1 VLDLIRTNPEPLM
14 RPDEEKELVQDE
26 NSSEGLS
33 SFLAEMAEH
42 NEKIAEE
49 AQTLPHESESLETK
63 PCRLKK
69 KKEEEGEGLAEA
81 G

>member
-1 VLDLIRTNPEPLM
+1 M
-14 RPDEEKELVQDE
+14 RSEEEKDLAQDE

-49 AQTLPHESESLETK
+49 AQTIPHEQTIPHGDESVETK
-63 PCRLKK
+63 PCRLQK
-69 KKEEEGEGLAEA
+69 KKEEEGEELAEA

>member
-1 VLDLIRTNPEPLM
+1 MKSEGEEQKDLG
-14 RPDEEKELVQDE
+14 QDE

-33 SFLAEMAEH
+33 SFLTEMAEH

-49 AQTLPHESESLETK
+49 AQTKQQPEENVETK

-69 KKEEEGEGLAEA
+69 KKEDERGELAEA

>member
-1 VLDLIRTNPEPLM
+1 MNPELLM
-14 RPDEEKELVQDE
+14 RSEEEKDLSQDE

-49 AQTLPHESESLETK
+49 AQTIPHEDESVETTK
-63 PCRLKK
+63 PCPLKK
-69 KKEEEGEGLAEA
+69 KKEEEGEELAEA

>member
-1 VLDLIRTNPEPLM
+1 M
-14 RPDEEKELVQDE
+14 RSEEEKDLLQDE

-49 AQTLPHESESLETK
+49 AQTIPHEDESVEMK
-63 PCRLKK
+63 PRRLKK
-69 KKEEEGEGLAEA
+69 KKEEEGEELAEA